1 LTEEKAMQKKAVKDT
16 VKAGYLR
23 RNDAAKYLGVSLRT
37 IGNLQSARRLP
48 FSKIGEKSVLFK
60 VADLDAF
67 VARFRQNAIGEG
79 F

>member
-1 LTEEKAMQKKAVKDT
+1 MKKQANSET

-23 RNDAAKYLGVSLRT
+23 RNDAARYLGVSLRT
-37 IGNLQSARRLP
+37 IGNLQTARRLP

-67 VARFRQNAIGEG
+67 VSRYRQNAIGEG

>member
-1 LTEEKAMQKKAVKDT
+1 MKKKENIET

-23 RNDAAKYLGVSLRT
+23 RNDAARYLGVSLRT
-37 IGNLQSARRLP
+37 IGNLQTARRLP

-67 VARFRQNAIGEG
+67 VARYRQNAIGEN

>member
-1 LTEEKAMQKKAVKDT
+1 MQKKAVKEL
-16 VKAGYLR
+16 VRPGYLR
-23 RNDAAKYLGVSLRT
+23 RNSAARYLGISLRT
-37 IGNLQSARRLP
+37 LGNLQSARRIP

-67 VARFRQNAIGEG
+67 VARYRQNAIGEG